1 MLSCCYDGNVKRTQ
15 IQLEEPIF
23 ETLRQIAFQKKT
35 SVAAVMREMIGAQVS
50 PKQKSKLRLEDFTFI
65 GSGRSRGKGT
75 GSIAE
80 RHDEEFAD
88 SIL

>member
-1 MLSCCYDGNVKRTQ
+1 MLSCCYTGNMKRTQ
-15 IQLEEPIF
+15 IQLEEPTF
-23 ETLRQIAFQKKT
+23 EALRRIAFQKKI
-35 SVAAVMREMIGAQVS
+35 SVAAVMREMIGMQVS

-65 GSGRSRGKGT
+65 GSGRSRGKGA

-80 RHDEEFAD
+80 RHDEEFVD